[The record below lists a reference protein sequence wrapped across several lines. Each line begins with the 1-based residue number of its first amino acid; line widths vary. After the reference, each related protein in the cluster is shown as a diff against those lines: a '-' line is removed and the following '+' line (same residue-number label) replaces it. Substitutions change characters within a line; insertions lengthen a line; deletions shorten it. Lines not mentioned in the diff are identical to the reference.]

1 MLFVIKKIKS
11 IINLIFLFSVGLK
24 KMEKKLLIILTS
36 LISIS
41 SVMSSSCNV
50 SNCKTCYYSNSL
62 FITIIILF
70 FTIRSKCSVCDSGY
84 YKSYS
89 YKCYSCP
96 TGCKTCSSYSYCT
109 SCYSSYTLSSGDC
122 VVRKI

>member
-50 SNCKTCYYSNSL
+50 SHCKTCYYSNSL
-62 FITIIILF
+62 FFHLN
-70 FTIRSKCSVCDSGY
+70 FTIFNRSKCSVCDSGY
-84 YKSYS
+84 
-89 YKCYSCP
+89 
-96 TGCKTCSSYSYCT
+96 
-109 SCYSSYTLSSGDC
+109 
-122 VVRKI
+122 